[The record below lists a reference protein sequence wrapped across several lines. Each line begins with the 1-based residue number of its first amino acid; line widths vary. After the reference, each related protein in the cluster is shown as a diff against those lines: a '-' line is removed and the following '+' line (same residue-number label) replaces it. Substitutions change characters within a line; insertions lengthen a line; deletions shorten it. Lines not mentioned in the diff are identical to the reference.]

1 MAKTNEFDCRLPTRR
16 PWVRLMTLRF
26 PVALMLVSLLGL
38 TGCVHSPPIPMFQLD
53 AGTPEVPSKKAGMQ
67 VLLGPVTV
75 ADYLQRETLL
85 QRQADGTLTAAP
97 DGRWAGSLAADI
109 DQVLLRQLSW
119 RLDSQRLVLAPGN
132 PGFTPEVQVLLTISR
147 LDSGPQRPA
156 VLEAQWRLLDRAG
169 QLRDSRLV
177 RLEEAHAGTAA
188 DQVRAQSKLLQQLA
202 EQLAAAVKPLEGQP
216 VVVEAPRKPAT
227 AAPAKAKDP
236 QPPKIPMAAPVRTDV
251 EVFRF

>member
-1 MAKTNEFDCRLPTRR
+1 MKVVRFRL
-16 PWVRLMTLRF
+16 VVVL
-26 PVALMLVSLLGL
+26 AGLLGL
-38 TGCVHSPPIPMFQLD
+38 AGCVHSPPVPMYQLD
-53 AGTPEVPSKKAGMQ
+53 AGSPEVPSQKAGMS

-85 QRQADGTLTAAP
+85 QRQVDGSLTAAS

-109 DQVLLRQLSW
+109 DQLLLRQLSW

-147 LDSGPQRPA
+147 LDSGPQLPA

-169 QLRDSRLV
+169 KLRDSRLV
-177 RLEEAHAGTAA
+177 RLQEPHTGTAA
-188 DQVRAQSKLLQQLA
+188 DQVRAQSHLLQQLA
-202 EQLAAAVKPLEGQP
+202 EQLAAAVKPLEGQAAATEEP
-216 VVVEAPRKPAT
+216 ARKPAP
-227 AAPAKAKDP
+227 AAPAKAKPP
-236 QPPKIPMAAPVRTDV
+236 QQPKIPMAAPVRTDV

>member
-1 MAKTNEFDCRLPTRR
+1 MKVVRFRL
-16 PWVRLMTLRF
+16 VVVL
-26 PVALMLVSLLGL
+26 AGLLGL
-38 TGCVHSPPIPMFQLD
+38 AGCVHSPPVPMYQLD
-53 AGTPEVPSKKAGMQ
+53 AGSPEVPSQKAGMS

-85 QRQADGTLTAAP
+85 QRQVDGSLTAAS

-109 DQVLLRQLSW
+109 DQLLLRQLSW

-147 LDSGPQRPA
+147 LDSGPQLPA

-169 QLRDSRLV
+169 KLRDSRLV
-177 RLEEAHAGTAA
+177 RLQEPHTGTAA
-188 DQVRAQSKLLQQLA
+188 DQVRAQSHLLQQLA
-202 EQLAAAVKPLEGQP
+202 EQLAAAVKPLEGQAAAAEEP
-216 VVVEAPRKPAT
+216 ARKPAP
-227 AAPAKAKDP
+227 AAPAKAKPP
-236 QPPKIPMAAPVRTDV
+236 QQPKIPMAAPVRTDV

>member
-1 MAKTNEFDCRLPTRR
+1 M
-16 PWVRLMTLRF
+16 RLMSVRF
-26 PVALMLVSLLGL
+26 PLALMLASLLGL
-38 TGCVHSPPIPMFQLD
+38 AGCVHSPPIPMFQLD

-85 QRQADGTLTAAP
+85 QRQADGSLTAAP

-177 RLEEAHAGTAA
+177 RLEEPHAGTAA

-202 EQLAAAVKPLEGQP
+202 EQLADAVKPLEGQP
-216 VVVEAPRKPAT
+216 VAVEAPRKPA
-227 AAPAKAKDP
+227 AANPPPKAKAP

>member
-1 MAKTNEFDCRLPTRR
+1 
-16 PWVRLMTLRF
+16 
-26 PVALMLVSLLGL
+26 LMLASLLGL
-38 TGCVHSPPIPMFQLD
+38 AGCVHSPPIPMFQLD

-85 QRQADGTLTAAP
+85 QRQVDGSLTAAP

-156 VLEAQWRLLDRAG
+156 VLEAQWRLLSKDG
-169 QLRDSRLV
+169 ELLDGELV
-177 RLEEAHAGTAA
+177 RLEEPHQGTIA
-188 DQVRAQSKLLQQLA
+188 DQVRAQSVVMQKLVSELA
-202 EQLAAAVKPLEGQP
+202 EAVKTHG
-216 VVVEAPRKPAT
+216 KPA
-227 AAPAKAKDP
+227 PAVAE
-236 QPPKIPMAAPVRTDV
+236 QPPKKAPVVPAEKPEGPKIPVAEPLRIDA